1 MLLRRIAFALVATGV
16 LVATMGVTAAATG
29 ERGFAGRQIAPG
41 GELDGEGASFPCGYM
56 EHAIEDAQKDDLAVT
71 YRCLDSESGKAAF
84 IQGSVDFAGSDVP
97 ISPAEAEQLHAKGV
111 AYVQFAYVGG
121 GIVIAYNPGSG
132 LPYNL
137 KLSADT
143 IGKIFSGQI
152 VKWDDPQIATENE
165 GVSLP
170 DLKLRVAARSD
181 SSGTSHW
188 FTTFMAQTSQS
199 WPGGTRDVFDAPP
212 LPGFPGLLTVAGSS
226 DVADAVRDNPGMIGY
241 VELSFARERRL
252 NVAAVQGR
260 DGFVLPETSAVTDAI
275 AALSPNSDGT
285 VTPSFTTAPG
295 YPLSVV
301 TYLLVRQDNASR
313 QTALNLRTFAGL
325 LLANNDNASSLAYA
339 PLPPSLT
346 GYAKE
351 QIATIGPGGS
361 VPASTTTVPPPS
373 SAPPTVSPTIV
384 VPSTVPTTT
393 PVTGSTSGWLIALGL
408 LLVAVGCGLVRLEHR
423 SGPPAGARSVPVP
436 AGPLR
441 HARCGAPSRALTSL
455 SYGRT
460 GGRWQPMARP
470 VTAAPATSIVG
481 ETPANP

>member
-16 LVATMGVTAAATG
+16 LMATVGVTAAATG
-29 ERGFAGRQIAPG
+29 ERGFAGRQTAPG
-41 GELDGEGASFPCGYM
+41 GELGGEGASFPCGYI
-56 EHAIEDAQKDDLAVT
+56 EHAIEDAQKDDLTVT
-71 YRCLDSESGKAAF
+71 YRCVDSESGKAAF
-84 IQGSVDFAGSDVP
+84 VQGAVDFAGSDVP
-97 ISPAEAEQLHAKGV
+97 VSPAEAEQLHAKGM

-132 LPYNL
+132 
-137 KLSADT
+137 SALQPEAERRHDRKDLQRPDRQV
-143 IGKIFSGQI
+143 GR
-152 VKWDDPQIATENE
+152 PQIATENE
-165 GVSLP
+165 GVALP

-226 DVADAVRDNPGMIGY
+226 GVADAVRDNPGMIGY

-275 AALSPNSDGT
+275 AALSPKSDGT

-301 TYLLVRQDNASR
+301 TYLLVRQDNPSR

-325 LLANNDNASSLAYA
+325 LLEHNDDASSLAYA
-339 PLPPSLT
+339 PLPLSLT
-346 GYAKE
+346 EYAKE

-361 VPASTTTVPPPS
+361 VPASTTTVPPAS
-373 SAPPTVSPTIV
+373 SAPPTVSPTVV
-384 VPSTVPTTT
+384 VPTTVPTTT
-393 PVTGSTSGWLIALGL
+393 PVTGSTSGWLIALGFVL
-408 LLVAVGCGLVRLEHR
+408 IAVGLGLVRIEHR
-423 SGPPAGARSVPVP
+423 SGPPP
-436 AGPLR
+436 GPDPCQFPPDL
-441 HARCGAPSRALTSL
+441 
-455 SYGRT
+455 
-460 GGRWQPMARP
+460 
-470 VTAAPATSIVG
+470 V
-481 ETPANP
+481 

>member
-1 MLLRRIAFALVATGV
+1 M
-16 LVATMGVTAAATG
+16 
-29 ERGFAGRQIAPG
+29 
-41 GELDGEGASFPCGYM
+41 
-56 EHAIEDAQKDDLAVT
+56 
-71 YRCLDSESGKAAF
+71 
-84 IQGSVDFAGSDVP
+84 
-97 ISPAEAEQLHAKGV
+97 
-111 AYVQFAYVGG
+111 QFAYVGG

-152 VKWDDPQIATENE
+152 VNWDDPQIATENE

-188 FTTFMAQTSQS
+188 FTTFMAQTSHS

-226 DVADAVRDNPGMIGY
+226 EVADAVRDNPGMIGY

-252 NVAAVQGR
+252 NAAAVQGKA
-260 DGFVLPETSAVTDAI
+260 GFVLPETSAVTDAI

-339 PLPPSLT
+339 PLSPSLT
-346 GYAKE
+346 AYAKE

-361 VPASTTTVPPPS
+361 VPASTTVPPPS
-373 SAPPTVSPTIV
+373 SAPPTVSPTVV
-384 VPSTVPTTT
+384 VPTTVPTTT
-393 PVTGSTSGWLIALGL
+393 PVTGSTSGWLIAVGF
-408 LLVAVGCGLVRLEHR
+408 LLVAVGYGLVRLEHR
-423 SGPPAGARSVPVP
+423 SGPPTGARSVPVP
-436 AGPLR
+436 ARSAHRAVQSSGRSTVAGTDVAQLWPRRGEVAADGEAGHGSTRDEQHGRDANEAVQRASQRTGQPARGGRDRAHEPPLGGSGCSELGRDPHGPIFVID
-441 HARCGAPSRALTSL
+441 APSD
-455 SYGRT
+455 
-460 GGRWQPMARP
+460 Q
-470 VTAAPATSIVG
+470 
-481 ETPANP
+481 

>member
-1 MLLRRIAFALVATGV
+1 MLLRRVAFALVAFGV

-41 GELDGEGASFPCGYM
+41 GQLDGEGASFPCGYV
-56 EHAIEDAQKDDLAVT
+56 ERAIEDAQKDDLAVT
-71 YRCLDSESGKAAF
+71 YRCVDSESGRAAF

-97 ISPAEAEQLHAKGV
+97 VSPAEAEQLHAKGV

-212 LPGFPGLLTVAGSS
+212 LPGFPGLLTVAGSGG
-226 DVADAVRDNPGMIGY
+226 VADAVRDNPGMIGY

-275 AALSPNSDGT
+275 AALSPKSDGT
-285 VTPSFTTAPG
+285 VNPSFTTAPG

-301 TYLLVRQDNASR
+301 TYLLVRQDNPSR

-325 LLANNDNASSLAYA
+325 LLENNDDASSLAYA
-339 PLPPSLT
+339 PLPLSLT
-346 GYAKE
+346 EYAKE

-361 VPASTTTVPPPS
+361 APASTTTVPLPS
-373 SAPPTVSPTIV
+373 SAPPTVSPTVV
-384 VPSTVPTTT
+384 VPTTVPTTT
-393 PVTGSTSGWLIALGL
+393 PVTGSTSGWLIALGF
-408 LLVAVGCGLVRLEHR
+408 LLVAVGWGLVRLEHR
-423 SGPPAGARSVPVP
+423 SGPPP
-436 AGPLR
+436 GPDP
-441 HARCGAPSRALTSL
+441 CQFPPDL
-455 SYGRT
+455 S
-460 GGRWQPMARP
+460 
-470 VTAAPATSIVG
+470 
-481 ETPANP
+481 

>member
-1 MLLRRIAFALVATGV
+1 MLLRRVAFALVASGV

-41 GELDGEGASFPCGYM
+41 GELDGEGASFPCGYI

-71 YRCLDSESGKAAF
+71 YRCVDSESGRAAF

-97 ISPAEAEQLHAKGV
+97 VSPAEAEQLHAKGV

-170 DLKLRVAARSD
+170 DLKLRVAQRGPTARGLRTGSRR
-181 SSGTSHW
+181 
-188 FTTFMAQTSQS
+188 S
-199 WPGGTRDVFDAPP
+199 WRRPRSRGRVARRDVFDAPP

-226 DVADAVRDNPGMIGY
+226 GVADAVRDNPGMIGY

-275 AALSPNSDGT
+275 AALSPKSDGT

-301 TYLLVRQDNASR
+301 TYLLVRQDNPSR

-325 LLANNDNASSLAYA
+325 LLENNDDASSLAYT
-339 PLPPSLT
+339 PLPAEPDWST
-346 GYAKE
+346 RRSS
-351 QIATIGPGGS
+351 IATIGPGGS
-361 VPASTTTVPPPS
+361 VRVDDDGAAPELGPADGLPDSR
-373 SAPPTVSPTIV
+373 
-384 VPSTVPTTT
+384 
-393 PVTGSTSGWLIALGL
+393 GSHHRADHDAGDR
-408 LLVAVGCGLVRLEHR
+408 VDVRLADR
-423 SGPPAGARSVPVP
+423 ARVPARRGRLGPRPPRAPIWPPAGARSVPVP
-436 AGPLR
+436 AGPFVTR
-441 HARCGAPSRALTSL
+441 GAEHRR
-455 SYGRT
+455 GR
-460 GGRWQPMARP
+460 
-470 VTAAPATSIVG
+470 
-481 ETPANP
+481 

>member
-16 LVATMGVTAAATG
+16 LMATMGVTAAATG

-41 GELDGEGASFPCGYM
+41 GELDGEGASFPCGYV
-56 EHAIEDAQKDDLAVT
+56 ERAIEDAEKDDLAVT
-71 YRCLDSESGKAAF
+71 YRCVDSESGRAAF
-84 IQGSVDFAGSDVP
+84 IQGSLDFAGSDVP
-97 ISPAEAEQLHAKGV
+97 VSPAEAEQLHAKGV

-226 DVADAVRDNPGMIGY
+226 GVADAVRDNPGMIGY

-301 TYLLVRQDNASR
+301 TYLLVRQDNPSR

-325 LLANNDNASSLAYA
+325 LLANNDDASSLAYRA
-339 PLPPSLT
+339 SPAEPDCVREGADCDDRSWW
-346 GYAKE
+346 
-351 QIATIGPGGS
+351 QR
-361 VPASTTTVPPPS
+361 PASTTTVP
-373 SAPPTVSPTIV
+373 
-384 VPSTVPTTT
+384 
-393 PVTGSTSGWLIALGL
+393 L
-408 LLVAVGCGLVRLEHR
+408 LR
-423 SGPPAGARSVPVP
+423 
-436 AGPLR
+436 
-441 HARCGAPSRALTSL
+441 
-455 SYGRT
+455 
-460 GGRWQPMARP
+460 ARP
-470 VTAAPATSIVG
+470 RRRSPRQSWCPPPCRPRRRSPGRPQAG
-481 ETPANP
+481 

>member
-41 GELDGEGASFPCGYM
+41 GELDGEGASFPCGYV

-71 YRCLDSESGKAAF
+71 YRCVDSESGRAAF

-97 ISPAEAEQLHAKGV
+97 VSPAEAEQLHAKGV

-226 DVADAVRDNPGMIGY
+226 GVADAVRDNPGMIGY

-252 NVAAVQGR
+252 NVAAVQGQGWLR
-260 DGFVLPETSAVTDAI
+260 
-275 AALSPNSDGT
+275 
-285 VTPSFTTAPG
+285 
-295 YPLSVV
+295 
-301 TYLLVRQDNASR
+301 ASR
-313 QTALNLRTFAGL
+313 DERRHRRHCRLEPEQRRHRHPELHDRTWLPTLGRHLPAGASGQPQPSDRPEPPHVRWFAAREQRQRVVARLR
-325 LLANNDNASSLAYA
+325 ASPAE
-339 PLPPSLT
+339 PDW
-346 GYAKE
+346 YAKE

-373 SAPPTVSPTIV
+373 SAPPTVSPTVV
-384 VPSTVPTTT
+384 VPTTVPTTT

-423 SGPPAGARSVPVP
+423 SGPPPGPDPCQFPPDLCVTRGAEHRR
-436 AGPLR
+436 G
-441 HARCGAPSRALTSL
+441 H
-455 SYGRT
+455 
-460 GGRWQPMARP
+460 
-470 VTAAPATSIVG
+470 
-481 ETPANP
+481 